1 MSPFFGKHVGTFPK
15 ALTNILSP
23 AVRQELVLFAQ
34 NRREQISALE
44 RQSVCSQ
51 NRYRK
56 SDERNTV
63 RYKLTT
69 GEWPAVAEAGAKG
82 WISIYE
88 RDKRPYLQPRYD
100 VKASARVD
108 RRKRNRRQS
117 QTLFLKPLLRAES

>member
-1 MSPFFGKHVGTFPK
+1 MF
-15 ALTNILSP
+15 P
-23 AVRQELVLFAQ
+23 AVRQELVSFAQ

-100 VKASARVD
+100 VKLPSESIGENEID
-108 RRKRNRRQS
+108 GNRRHYY
-117 QTLFLKPLLRAES
+117 LKLLLRAES

>member
-1 MSPFFGKHVGTFPK
+1 MF
-15 ALTNILSP
+15 P
-23 AVRQELVLFAQ
+23 AVRQELVSFAQ

-51 NRYRK
+51 NRHRK

-82 WISIYE
+82 RISIYE

-117 QTLFLKPLLRAES
+117 QTLLLKPLLRAES